1 VKITVQIVIDAQDG
15 TPPATEQVAAIARDD
30 LTMAS
35 AGLALAEAHEVL
47 SGIQH
52 HLVTAQAAVAA
63 VAGRDC
69 ASCGR
74 ARGRK
79 DTRHIVL
86 RTLFG
91 TLRLESPRYKAC
103 PCAVGGP
110 ATVSPVAALLPER
123 TTPELLLWEARYAAL
138 TSYGAAASLL
148 SEAFPLGRTLHAT
161 AVRQR
166 VERTAT
172 RLEGEL
178 GEERFSFIDTCPA
191 EWEEM
196 PRPGLPIVV
205 TLDGGYVHSSRQ
217 TSRKDG
223 WFEAVTGTS
232 TPGDGGPAKAF
243 AYVQTYDAKPKRRL
257 YELLRSQGMQ
267 DNQQVVFLT
276 DGGEDVRDIPR
287 YLNPQ
292 AEHYLDWFH
301 ITMRLTVL
309 RQMTRS
315 LPPRP
320 ADTDDDDDAPWIPD
334 PGQADRDLE
343 RAKHFLWHGNTFRAM
358 QIVEDLRDDF
368 EIACA
373 GPDAD
378 DKQRAFFER
387 LSEFC
392 TYIGRNSEEIPNYGE
407 RHRCG
412 EPISTATAEGAVNQ
426 VISRRMVK
434 KQQMRWSPRGA
445 HLLLQVRTRVLNDD
459 LAGDFART
467 RRPGSA
473 ATSRRCLT
481 SRGFSRSPTTAE
493 GGRSGIRVPLLLF
506 YARSPVPSFTA
517 PGRASIAGC
526 SRIRVKSVTSKRSL
540 APPSRSRTG
549 RIGWMP
555 GVSGGSGAL
564 VMIP

>member
-15 TPPATEQVAAIARDD
+15 TPPTTEQVAAIARDD
-30 LTMAS
+30 LTMTT

-52 HLVTAQAAVAA
+52 HLVTAQAAAAA
-63 VAGRDC
+63 VAGRHC
-69 ASCGR
+69 GSCGR
-74 ARGRK
+74 ARARK

-103 PCAVGGP
+103 PCAGADP

-123 TTPELLLWEARYAAL
+123 TTPELLLQEARYAAL
-138 TSYGAAASLL
+138 TSYGAAATLL
-148 SEAFPLGRTLHAT
+148 SEAFPLGRTLQPT

-166 VERTAT
+166 VERTAA
-172 RLEGEL
+172 RLEDEL
-178 GEERFSFIDTCPA
+178 GEERVSFIDTCPRD
-191 EWEEM
+191 WEEM
-196 PRPGLPIVV
+196 PRPDLPLVV

-232 TPGDGGPAKAF
+232 TPTGGGPAKTF
-243 AYVQTYDAKPKRRL
+243 AYVQTYDSKPKRRL

-276 DGGEDVRDIPR
+276 DGGEDIRDIPR

-315 LPPRP
+315 LPSRP
-320 ADTDDDDDAPWIPD
+320 AGADDDAPWVPD

-343 RAKHFLWHGNTFRAM
+343 RVKHFLWHGNTFRAM
-358 QIVEDLRDDF
+358 QILEDLRDDS

-373 GPDAD
+373 IDGAD

-387 LSEFC
+387 LGEFC
-392 TYIGRNSEEIPNYGE
+392 TYIGRNSEQIPNYGE

-459 LAGDFART
+459 LAAAFARWY
-467 RRPGSA
+467 PGFAVPDQRQLVDA
-473 ATSRRCLT
+473 A
-481 SRGFSRSPTTAE
+481 
-493 GGRSGIRVPLLLF
+493 
-506 YARSPVPSFTA
+506 
-517 PGRASIAGC
+517 
-526 SRIRVKSVTSKRSL
+526 
-540 APPSRSRTG
+540 
-549 RIGWMP
+549 
-555 GVSGGSGAL
+555 
-564 VMIP
+564 